1 MISRMSTKTGET
13 VRSRGMMYKAVE
25 ESVIMYCSESWVVMG
40 EMLKLLEGFHH
51 QESIQIMGKTGKR
64 AADEELEYPPVV
76 VAIEASGLH
85 TIQEYILRRQ
95 ATIVAHVVC

>member
-1 MISRMSTKTGET
+1 
-13 VRSRGMMYKAVE
+13 
-25 ESVIMYCSESWVVMG
+25 
-40 EMLKLLEGFHH
+40 
-51 QESIQIMGKTGKR
+51 MGKTGKR

-95 ATIVAHVVC
+95 ATIVAHVVCWPIYELCTKSEQRLGTIQMMRWLYYDI